1 MSFRCATI
9 VMLLIWAGIVHAD
22 PVDDFVSSEMNRQ
35 QIPGLSLAVVQ
46 NGKILKE
53 KGYGLS
59 DIENEVP
66 VTPDTVFQSGSLGKQ
81 FTSALVMLLVKDGKL
96 SLDASISSYLPNT
109 PKSWEAITVRHLLT
123 HTAGLAD
130 PYQRLDMRRDYT
142 DDELLKIFA
151 EIPVLLRPGEMFA
164 YSNMGYQVLGFL
176 CTKVAGRFYGDQLR
190 ERIFQPIG
198 MGTRNISGR
207 DIVMHRAAGYS
218 WFEGEIKNQEW
229 VSPSLNST
237 ADGGLYL
244 TAHDL
249 ALWDLALYGESPLD
263 AAIKEASWSPVKLND
278 NSTYPYGFGWD
289 LQPVN
294 GHRSIAHSGTWQ
306 GFKTFISRF
315 VDDKL
320 TVIVLTNFSGAKPGM
335 IAHGVAGLY
344 IPALKP

>member
-1 MSFRCATI
+1 
-9 VMLLIWAGIVHAD
+9 
-22 PVDDFVSSEMNRQ
+22 MNRQ

-46 NGKILKE
+46 NGKIVKE

-59 DIENEVP
+59 NIENQVV

-96 SLDASISSYLPNT
+96 SLDAPISKYLPET
-109 PKSWEAITVRHLLT
+109 PQSWETITIRHLLT
-123 HTAGLAD
+123 HTAGLGD
-130 PYQRLDMRRDYT
+130 TYQRLDMRKDYT
-142 DDELLKIFA
+142 AAELLKIDG
-151 EIPVLLRPGEMFA
+151 ELPVLLRPGEMFA

-176 CTKVAGRFYGDQLR
+176 CTKVGGKFYGDQLR

-198 MGTRNISGR
+198 MSTRIINER
-207 DIVMHRAAGYS
+207 DIVLHRAAGYARV
-218 WFEGEIKNQEW
+218 EGEIKNQDW
-229 VSPSLNST
+229 VSPSLNSS
-237 ADGGLYL
+237 AEGGLYL

-263 AAIKEASWSPVKLND
+263 SAIKKASWTPVTLND

-289 LQPVN
+289 LKPVN
-294 GHRSIAHSGTWQ
+294 GHQTIAHSGSWQ
-306 GFKTFISRF
+306 GFNTFISRF

-320 TVIVLTNFSGAKPGM
+320 TVIVLTNISDARPGM

-344 IPALKP
+344 VPALKP